1 MRHSMQASKRCR
13 QIEFFEIFISVNG
26 TAVTPAASGIDQ
38 KAVAS
43 VQDLGAGNYK
53 INLKDKSPQAIV
65 PGGIVLAT
73 AARIGRVTAAD
84 ESSITL
90 QFTNLSGVAAD
101 ADFNI
106 CLGWLGTKHL
116 F

>member
-1 MRHSMQASKRCR
+1 MRHSMQAAKRCR
-13 QIEFFEIFISVNG
+13 QIEFYEIFIAVNG
-26 TAVTPAASGIDQ
+26 TAGTPAATGIDA

-53 INLKDKSPQAIV
+53 ITLKDKSPQNV
-65 PGGIVLAT
+65 LVGGIVLAT
-73 AARIGRVTAAD
+73 AARTGRVTAVD
-84 ESSITL
+84 QESVTL
-90 QFTNLSGVAAD
+90 QFNNLSGVAAD

-106 CLGWLGTKHL
+106 TLGWLGTKHL

>member
-1 MRHSMQASKRCR
+1 MRHSMQAAKRCR
-13 QIEFFEIFISVNG
+13 QIEFYEIFIAVNG
-26 TAVTPAASGIDQ
+26 TATTPTASGIDA

-43 VQDLGAGNYK
+43 VQDLGAGNFR
-53 INLKDKSPQAIV
+53 IVLKDKSPQEV
-65 PGGIVLAT
+65 VVGGIVLAT
-73 AARIGRVTAAD
+73 AGRVGRVTAKD
-84 ESSITL
+84 QESVTL

-106 CLGWLGTKHL
+106 CIGWLGTKHL